1 MFQPDERTVPTPE
14 NDRPLERAPFAN
26 QTVVFTGKLASLG
39 RREAHALV
47 ERLGGVVTAE
57 ITARTTMLV
66 VGAEGLRAPRRPVA
80 GRPAP
85 AANGPSPGAGGPSS
99 GSGRAAPAANGPTS
113 GAGGPTSG
121 PGGPSPGAG
130 GPSAAKTRLLRQ
142 AEALNERTPGQV
154 AIVSE
159 GEFCRLGGLQSSET
173 LRRRYHSLRRIRER
187 YPLLRDDRIRQL
199 RTWGLIRPIV
209 RTNAD
214 AYYGFADVAVVK
226 RIHGDLERGRSFRA
240 AVRSVLAA
248 RDGQLALDFS
258 AVRGEARPA
267 KVLALARRAA
277 PGGGPVPPHRQR
289 WEPSRAQA
297 ARAARYFLEGSAL
310 DEGSAADP
318 ERAAEAYHKAL
329 TLDPNLVPALVNLAN
344 VHYARDRFVEA
355 QALYERALGLE
366 PGCFEACFNLGN
378 IHHDLERYAA
388 ALACYREAL
397 RLQPSYADA
406 HFYLAV
412 TLEKMGHAGDAKAH
426 WRAYGQL
433 APEGEWIDL
442 AREYSE

>member
-1 MFQPDERTVPTPE
+1 MPTPE
-14 NDRPLERAPFAN
+14 NDRPLDRAPFAH
-26 QTVVFTGKLASLG
+26 QTVVFTGKLAALG

-57 ITARTTMLV
+57 VTARTTMLV
-66 VGAEGLRAPRRPVA
+66 VGAEGLRAPRGPGAAGSSPVA
-80 GRPAP
+80 GGPALDV
-85 AANGPSPGAGGPSS
+85 GGP
-99 GSGRAAPAANGPTS
+99 ALDV
-113 GAGGPTSG
+113 
-121 PGGPSPGAG
+121 GGPSPVAG
-130 GPSAAKTRLLRQ
+130 GPASMKSRQLRK
-142 AEALNERTPGQV
+142 AEAINERTPGRV

-159 GEFCRLGGLQSSET
+159 GEFCRLGGLPSSET

-187 YPLLRDDRIRQL
+187 YPLLRDDRIRHL
-199 RTWGLIRPIV
+199 RAWGLIRPIV

-214 AYYGFADVAVVK
+214 VYYSFADVAVVK

-240 AVRSVLAA
+240 AVRSALAA
-248 RDGQLALDFS
+248 RDGQLALDFT

-277 PGGGPVPPHRQR
+277 AGGAALPPHRQR

-297 ARAARYFLEGSAL
+297 TRAARYFLEGSAL
-310 DEGSAADP
+310 DEGPAADP
-318 ERAAEAYHKAL
+318 ERAAASYRKAL

>member
-1 MFQPDERTVPTPE
+1 MPTPA
-14 NDRPLERAPFAN
+14 NDPARDRPSFAN
-26 QTVVFTGKLASLG
+26 QTVAFTGKLASLG

-47 ERLGGVVTAE
+47 ERLGGVVTAGV
-57 ITARTTMLV
+57 TARTTMLV
-66 VGAEGLRAPRRPVA
+66 VGAAGAGARR
-80 GRPAP
+80 GP
-85 AANGPSPGAGGPSS
+85 AAAVL
-99 GSGRAAPAANGPTS
+99 AP
-113 GAGGPTSG
+113 
-121 PGGPSPGAG
+121 
-130 GPSAAKTRLLRQ
+130 AKTRCLER
-142 AEALNERTPGQV
+142 AEALNERTPGRV

-159 GEFCRLGGLQSSET
+159 GEFCHLGGLPSSET

-187 YPLLRDDRIRQL
+187 YPLLRDDRIRHL
-199 RTWGLIRPIV
+199 RALGLIRPVV

-214 AYYGFADVAVVK
+214 VYYGFADVAVIK
-226 RIHGDLERGRSFRA
+226 RIHVDLERGRSFRA
-240 AVRSVLAA
+240 AVRGALAA
-248 RDGQLALDFS
+248 REGQLALDFS

-267 KVLALARRAA
+267 KVLALARPAA
-277 PGGGPVPPHRQR
+277 AAAAQPPHRQR

-297 ARAARYFLEGSAL
+297 ARAARHFLEGSAL
-310 DEGSAADP
+310 DEGAAADP
-318 ERAAEAYHKAL
+318 ERAADAYRKAL

-378 IHHDLERYAA
+378 IHHDLERYPA

-412 TLEKMGHAGDAKAH
+412 TLEKMGQAAAAKAH
-426 WRAYGQL
+426 WRAYGRL
-433 APEGEWIDL
+433 APDGEWIDL

>member
-1 MFQPDERTVPTPE
+1 MPTPE
-14 NDRPLERAPFAN
+14 NDRLRDRAPFDS

-47 ERLGGVVTAE
+47 ERLGGVVTPE
-57 ITARTTMLV
+57 VTARTTMLV
-66 VGAEGLRAPRRPVA
+66 VGAEGLRAP
-80 GRPAP
+80 
-85 AANGPSPGAGGPSS
+85 
-99 GSGRAAPAANGPTS
+99 
-113 GAGGPTSG
+113 
-121 PGGPSPGAG
+121 
-130 GPSAAKTRLLRQ
+130 AKTRQLRK
-142 AEALNERTPGQV
+142 AEAINERTPGRV

-187 YPLLRDDRIRQL
+187 YPLLRDDRIRHL
-199 RTWGLIRPIV
+199 RAWGLIRPIV

-214 AYYGFADVAVVK
+214 VYYSFADVAVVK
-226 RIHGDLERGRSFRA
+226 RIHGEMERGRSFRA
-240 AVRSVLAA
+240 AVRSALAA
-248 RDGQLALDFS
+248 RDGQLALDFT

-277 PGGGPVPPHRQR
+277 AGGTALPPHRQR

-310 DEGSAADP
+310 DEGAAADP
-318 ERAAEAYHKAL
+318 QRAAESYRKAL

-355 QALYERALGLE
+355 QALYERALGLD

-412 TLEKMGHAGDAKAH
+412 TLEKMGHAADAKTH
-426 WRAYGQL
+426 WRAYGRL

-442 AREYSE
+442 AREYSD

>member
-1 MFQPDERTVPTPE
+1 MPTPA
-14 NDRPLERAPFAN
+14 NDPPRDRLPFAN
-26 QTVVFTGKLASLG
+26 QTVSFTGKLASLG

-47 ERLGGVVTAE
+47 ERLGGAVTAGV
-57 ITARTTMLV
+57 TAQTTMLV
-66 VGAEGLRAPRRPVA
+66 VGAAGIHAPRPPGAAAPGTA
-80 GRPAP
+80 GPAP
-85 AANGPSPGAGGPSS
+85 A
-99 GSGRAAPAANGPTS
+99 R
-113 GAGGPTSG
+113 
-121 PGGPSPGAG
+121 
-130 GPSAAKTRLLRQ
+130 TRPLER
-142 AEALNERTPGQV
+142 AEALNADTPGRI

-159 GEFCRLGGLQSSET
+159 GEFCRLGGLPSSET
-173 LRRRYHSLRRIRER
+173 LRRRYHSLRRMRER
-187 YPLLRDDRIRQL
+187 YPLLRDDRIRHL
-199 RTWGLIRPIV
+199 RAWGLIRPIV

-214 AYYGFADVAVVK
+214 VYYSFADVAVVK

-240 AVRSVLAA
+240 AVRSVLAT
-248 RDGQLALDFS
+248 RDGQLTLDFS

-267 KVLALARRAA
+267 KVLALARRPAA
-277 PGGGPVPPHRQR
+277 GGPGLPPHRQR

-310 DEGSAADP
+310 DEGAAADP
-318 ERAAEAYHKAL
+318 ERAAEAYRKAL

-355 QALYERALGLE
+355 QSLYERALGLE

-378 IHHDLERYAA
+378 IHHDLERYPA

-412 TLEKMGHAGDAKAH
+412 TLEKMGHAADAKTH

>member
-1 MFQPDERTVPTPE
+1 MPTPE
-14 NDRPLERAPFAN
+14 NDRPRDRAPFAN
-26 QTVVFTGKLASLG
+26 QTVAFTGKLASLG
-39 RREAHALV
+39 QREAQALV
-47 ERLGGVVTAE
+47 ERLGGVVTADV
-57 ITARTTMLV
+57 TGRTTMLV
-66 VGAEGLRAPRRPVA
+66 VGAEGLRAPRE
-80 GRPAP
+80 
-85 AANGPSPGAGGPSS
+85 PGARGPAS
-99 GSGRAAPAANGPTS
+99 
-113 GAGGPTSG
+113 
-121 PGGPSPGAG
+121 
-130 GPSAAKTRLLRQ
+130 AKTRRLQ
-142 AEALNERTPGQV
+142 KAEALNERTPGRV

-187 YPLLRDDRIRQL
+187 YPLLRDDRIRHL
-199 RTWGLIRPIV
+199 RAWGLIRPIV

-214 AYYGFADVAVVK
+214 VYYGFADVAVVK

-240 AVRSVLAA
+240 AVRSALAV
-248 RDGQLALDFS
+248 REGQLALDFS

-267 KVLALARRAA
+267 KVLALARRA
-277 PGGGPVPPHRQR
+277 PSGGGGAVPPHRQR

-297 ARAARYFLEGSAL
+297 ARAARHFLEGSAL
-310 DEGSAADP
+310 DEGPTADP
-318 ERAAEAYHKAL
+318 ERAAEAYRKAL

-378 IHHDLERYAA
+378 IHHDLERYTA

>member
-1 MFQPDERTVPTPE
+1 MPTPE
-14 NDRPLERAPFAN
+14 NDRPRDRAPFAN

-57 ITARTTMLV
+57 VTARTTMLV
-66 VGAEGLRAPRRPVA
+66 VGAEALRAPL
-80 GRPAP
+80 GQ
-85 AANGPSPGAGGPSS
+85 GAGGP
-99 GSGRAAPAANGPTS
+99 AP
-113 GAGGPTSG
+113 
-121 PGGPSPGAG
+121 
-130 GPSAAKTRLLRQ
+130 AKTRPLRK
-142 AEALNERTPGQV
+142 AEALNDRTPGRV

-159 GEFCRLGGLQSSET
+159 GEFCRLGGLPSSDT

-187 YPLLRDDRIRQL
+187 YPLLRDDRIRHLQA
-199 RTWGLIRPIV
+199 WGLIRPIV

-214 AYYGFADVAVVK
+214 VYYGFADVAVVK

-248 RDGQLALDFS
+248 RDGQMALDFS

-267 KVLALARRAA
+267 KVLALARPAA
-277 PGGGPVPPHRQR
+277 SGAALPPHRQR

-310 DEGSAADP
+310 DEGPAADP
-318 ERAAEAYHKAL
+318 ERAAEAYRKAL

-378 IHHDLERYAA
+378 IHHDLERYPA

-412 TLEKMGHAGDAKAH
+412 TLEKIGHAADAKAH